1 MPILFHV
8 ETGQPVLV
16 NVIAVDSFLRNGY
29 RSEPPTVDA
38 IPSNEQ
44 LPLEDDSKILINSA
58 SLKDLAEQ
66 FGLSTAQAKELR
78 DGRPYAS
85 IEDLIA
91 KIKDVD
97 WLSLS
102 PKISFTKE

>member
-1 MPILFHV
+1 MPILFDR
-8 ETGQPVLV
+8 ETGQPVMV
-16 NVIAVDSFLRNGY
+16 NPISVDNFLRNGY
-29 RSEPPTVDA
+29 RSDPPIVDA
-38 IPSNEQ
+38 
-44 LPLEDDSKILINSA
+44 LPTDNQQSPPEDDGKILINSA

-85 IEDLIA
+85 IEDVIA
-91 KIKDVD
+91 KISGVD

-102 PKISFTKE
+102 SKISYAN